1 MLLNILLCIYFFSV
15 FCAVITINYNNMWI
29 ILNIYFVPADEM
41 NQANEEL
48 RDTIKSIW
56 PLQAKKMLD
65 LLIPRNEGKVRSSL
79 SNEIHFVIL
88 DDRAM
93 ILLLELTRDK
103 LTVGKIYVCLLILE
117 SWRSTRFGQLKSA
130 EQVSLPLAVSS
141 N

>member
-1 MLLNILLCIYFFSV
+1 
-15 FCAVITINYNNMWI
+15 
-29 ILNIYFVPADEM
+29 M
-41 NQANEEL
+41 NQANDEL
-48 RDTIKSIW
+48 RDTIRNIW

-79 SNEIHFVIL
+79 SNEAHSAAL

-93 ILLLELTRDK
+93 ISELGRDK

-117 SWRSTRFGQLKSA
+117 SWRSTKFGQLKSA
-130 EQVSLPLAVSS
+130 EQVSFSFPLFRS